1 MGRAAARAIYTIW
14 LRDVKRFFRERSRI
28 VGMMLQ
34 PILFLVLV
42 GNGIASSFRMAG
54 APAGFNYLEFMFPG
68 IVGMTV
74 LFSAVF
80 SAMSVVWDRE
90 FGFLKE
96 VVVAPV
102 PRWTLAIGKAL
113 GGSTTAVIQG
123 AIILIIAPLAGVSL
137 TITSVVELLALLF
150 VISLAL
156 ASLGLVIA
164 ANLSSMEGFQII
176 MNFLIMPMFFLSGAL
191 FPLKN
196 VAAWMAV
203 LTKIDPLTYGV
214 DALRHVIYGES
225 ALGTLLIQFPLLTD
239 LSVVML
245 FGAVLLSVATV
256 SFNRTA

>member
-1 MGRAAARAIYTIW
+1 MGAAATRAIYTIW

-28 VGMMLQ
+28 LGMLLQ

-42 GNGIASSFRMAG
+42 GNGIASSFQMAG

-74 LFSAVF
+74 LFSSVF

-113 GGSTTAVIQG
+113 GGSTTAMIQG
-123 AIILIIAPLAGVSL
+123 AIILIVAPLAGISL
-137 TITSVVELLALLF
+137 SLATVLKILVLLF

-196 VAAWMAV
+196 VATWMAV

-214 DALRHVIYGES
+214 DALRHVFYGQS
-225 ALGTLLIQFPLLTD
+225 ALGSLLIQFPILTD
-239 LSVVML
+239 LAVVIL
-245 FGAVLLSVATV
+245 IGAVLLTAATV